1 MARTAAAETLAS
13 HVYAEI
19 RTGILQGVFEPGQRL
34 KPTELRLQF
43 GVSVGVIREA
53 LSRLAE
59 QRLVRSEHN
68 QGFYVSPLTEKDLLD
83 LTDTRVQ
90 IECYALRQAIARGDQ
105 SWEARI
111 VAAEY
116 LLSVT
121 PRRSPGDDGQLNDQW
136 SVVHGEFHRALIV
149 GCDMPVLLN
158 ICDSLFDASELYR
171 RISAHI
177 GTSRDV
183 VAEHHALMEATIAR
197 DVDLALSRLEEHFRR
212 TTSIVLTLLRN
223 DQATRPASTGGPVAV
238 RAARK
243 PIREL

>member
-13 HVYAEI
+13 YVYAEI

-34 KPTELRLQF
+34 KPAELRLQF

-59 QRLVRSEHN
+59 QRLVRSDPN
-68 QGFYVSPLTEKDLLD
+68 QGFYVSPLTEKDLRD

-105 SWEARI
+105 SWEAQI
-111 VAAEY
+111 VATEY

-121 PRRSPGDDGQLNDQW
+121 PRWSRDDAGRLNDQW
-136 SVVHGEFHRALIV
+136 SVVHREFHRALIV
-149 GCDMPVLLN
+149 GCDMPVLLD

-177 GTSRDV
+177 NTNRCTGD
-183 VAEHHALMEATIAR
+183 EHRGLMEAMLAR
-197 DVDLALSRLEEHFRR
+197 DVDLALRRLEEHFRR
-212 TTSIVLTLLRN
+212 TTANVLTLLRN
-223 DQATRPASTGGPVAV
+223 DQATRPASSAGPVAV
-238 RAARK
+238 HATRK